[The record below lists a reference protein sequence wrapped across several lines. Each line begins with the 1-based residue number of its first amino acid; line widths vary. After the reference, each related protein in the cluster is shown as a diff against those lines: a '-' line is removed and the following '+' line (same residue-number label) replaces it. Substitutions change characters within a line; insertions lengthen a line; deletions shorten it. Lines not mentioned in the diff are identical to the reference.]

1 MAEHAPEATIA
12 SDVHRGGRD
21 RFLDSMRA
29 IAILRVVGVHLAGA
43 TSLLWWPA
51 PTLVLP
57 GMPIVFFISGAL
69 TLRSFSSPKQ
79 NPQRFWKDRLRR
91 LLVPYWAYLAA
102 ISMLALIFDA
112 LTDQPKWTVDH
123 SAILANVI
131 PFRAVPLSRGAKFMT
146 GHLWFMSCF
155 LVLTL
160 AAPALVRLHRRWP
173 RGLLLGALAF
183 LLGVQALDLLADWTF
198 WREFDRLSLFAGCYI
213 VGFSYRATSHED
225 RRRFMAAA
233 AVLAILAAAYMSWD
247 ATVVNASEISHALV
261 GGAWLC
267 VALAWR
273 DVVERVASDHSGLLD
288 RVTKRTFTLYLWG
301 WPSTGFANRI
311 ADRID
316 IHGWARTGFV
326 ISVSI
331 AFLALFTTLFG
342 RFEDLAA
349 KRRPAT
355 QSARASAMFQ

>member
-1 MAEHAPEATIA
+1 MTDSAPTATA
-12 SDVHRGGRD
+12 VADRPAGDRD

-29 IAILRVVGVHLAGA
+29 VAILRVVGVHLAGA

-51 PTLVLP
+51 PTFVMP

-79 NPQRFWKDRLRR
+79 TPQRFWKDRLRR

-102 ISMLALIFDA
+102 ISLLAVVFDS
-112 LTDQPKWTVDH
+112 LTDQAKWTVDH

-160 AAPALVRLHRRWP
+160 AAPALVWVHRRWP
-173 RGLLLGALAF
+173 RGLLVAALAF
-183 LLGVQALDLLADWTF
+183 LLSVQALDLLADWTF

-213 VGFSYRATSHED
+213 AGFSYSATTHED
-225 RRRFMAAA
+225 RRRFMLAAGA
-233 AVLAILAAAYMSWD
+233 LAIGAAAYMSWD
-247 ATVVNASEISHALV
+247 PTVVNASEISHALV

-267 VALAWR
+267 IALAWR
-273 DVVERVASDHSGLLD
+273 DVIERFANDHSGLLD
-288 RVTKRTFTLYLWG
+288 NVTKRTFTLYLWG

-311 ADRID
+311 ADRTD
-316 IHGWARTGFV
+316 IHGWTRTGFV
-326 ISVSI
+326 ISASI
-331 AFLALFTTLFG
+331 AFLALFTVLFG

-349 KRRPAT
+349 RRRST
-355 QSARASAMFQ
+355 RQSARASAIFQ